1 MLQVIVDSDDYTA
14 FVKELLVVTED
25 LIRGRDPVPVDPR
38 TYRKP
43 YVSGELGTWNEAA
56 LTREIRSH
64 RSLARTRLEKYYE
77 GDRSPIVVSLRN
89 GSGFGKTHILTE
101 APKWLTATGIYVT
114 YNQGQDLRSD
124 CDYPKQAAILRLI
137 LVLRG
142 FSPRQCS
149 NALTREAVAPFLR
162 VSEDWL
168 QKLFVN
174 TCSTDRIGDI
184 VISVD
189 EVRKL
194 PDEKARIMISALSSL
209 AARFVKETQN
219 MCTVLVSSLNS
230 ETFRA
235 MSDRALIKW
244 NVERPN
250 DNTLEFFAYLLGE
263 ENKEKAKALAN
274 ALGGGHMRSLVY
286 CFKTWMDDEVN
297 VSMKYLLNRMD
308 QEYGT
313 NIDDNDLVDV
323 QRHVLTCIRSREAE
337 KTPATV
343 EELSD
348 VKHAVPP
355 CYIMK
360 AFQGNAAATQI
371 LHELFGSFSLYN
383 TPGKQLEEVGKQYD
397 LLRAAL
403 DLPVVPGR
411 AVVTIPPGSQGT
423 RFDRLWYCNLRFASA
438 LDVNEAA
445 LLKQQ
450 NLEGS
455 TRKEI
460 VATGVRPERGCYYHP
475 SICIHPWIDR
485 LFMAWNPDHS
495 EECLVIIQD
504 KVNSSDFASACEK
517 LQQAAD
523 VLTAAHNIANVLL
536 IVNVI
541 GASEST
547 RAQYQLTWP
556 HILVREDEVPV
567 YYTVNFADIVLY
579 ARKRHQLSV

>member
-1 MLQVIVDSDDYTA
+1 MLQVLVDSDDYTA
-14 FVKELLVVTED
+14 FMKELLGVTED
-25 LIRGRDPVPVDPR
+25 LIRGRDPVDPR

-43 YVSGELGTWNEAA
+43 YVPELGTWNEAA
-56 LTREIRSH
+56 LTREIRAH
-64 RSLARTRLEKYYE
+64 RSLARTRLENYYE
-77 GDRSPIVVSLRN
+77 GDGRPVVVSLRN

-101 APKWLTATGIYVT
+101 APKWLTAKGIYIT

-124 CDYPKQAAILRLI
+124 CDYPIQAAILRLI

-149 NALTREAVAPFLR
+149 NALTREEVAPFLR
-162 VSEDWL
+162 VSVYWL
-168 QKLFVN
+168 EKLFVN

-194 PDEKARIMISALSSL
+194 PNEAARIMLSALSSL

-230 ETFRA
+230 ETFRTVTG
-235 MSDRALIKW
+235 RAFIKW

-250 DNTLEFFAYLLGE
+250 DKTLEFFAYLLR
-263 ENKEKAKALAN
+263 ENKKKAKALAN

-286 CFKTWMDDEVN
+286 CFKMWMDDEVN

-308 QEYGT
+308 QEYDT
-313 NIDDNDLVDV
+313 NIDDKDLVDV
-323 QRHVLTCIRSREAE
+323 QLHVLTCIRSREAK

-343 EELSD
+343 EEMSG
-348 VKHAVPP
+348 VNHAVPP

-360 AFQGNAAATQI
+360 AFQDNPAATQI
-371 LHELFGSFSLYN
+371 LHDLFGSFSLYN
-383 TPGKQLEEVGKQYD
+383 TPGKQLEEIGKQYD

-411 AVVTIPPGSQGT
+411 AEVTIPCDSQGT
-423 RFDRLWYCNLRFASA
+423 RYSRSWYRNLQFTSA
-438 LDVNEAA
+438 LVVNEAA

-450 NLEGS
+450 NVEGS
-455 TRKEI
+455 TTKEI
-460 VATGVRPERGCYYHP
+460 AATGVRPECGCYYYP
-475 SICIHPWIDR
+475 SICIHPWINR
-485 LFMAWNPDHS
+485 LFVAWNPDHS
-495 EECLVIIQD
+495 EECLVIILD
-504 KVNSSDFASACEK
+504 KVSSPDFASACEK

-541 GASEST
+541 GEREST
-547 RAQYQLTWP
+547 RAQCQLTWP
-556 HILVREDEVPV
+556 HILVGEDEVPV
-567 YYTVNFADIVLY
+567 YYTVNFADIALY
-579 ARKRHQLSV
+579 ARKRHQVSV